1 MKSSNN
7 INNLRIKRVK
17 GKLTIVKNESMM
29 WLLLLPTVFAIIL
42 CQWNPVVRGVFTS
55 FFRTKGFSTV
65 EFVGLSNY
73 KNVLHDTMFLKT
85 LINTFSYVI
94 WSLIIGILPPLALAI
109 AINETVHFKEGFKIL
124 LYLPAV
130 APGLAVSIIWMN
142 MYSPASGGMLNS
154 ILQMFN
160 LPTSQWLLNEKLVIP
175 LIIISMTWKGYGTT
189 MLLYLSSLQSLSQDL
204 YEAAIID
211 GAGLWK
217 RITKIT
223 IPHMAPTLLL
233 MIVNQIIGVFQVFD
247 QPLVMTGGGPNDASL
262 TLGLTSYKM
271 AFSYMQVDRSMALGT
286 VSFFIL
292 LVATIFY
299 FKMQK
304 KLEA

>member
-29 WLLLLPTVFAIIL
+29 WLLLLPTVFTLIL
-42 CQWNPVVRGVFTS
+42 CSWNPIIRGMYTS
-55 FFRTKGFSTV
+55 FFTTRGFSVV
-65 EFVGLSNY
+65 EFVGLQNY
-73 KNVLHDTMFLKT
+73 KNVINDTMFIKT
-85 LINTFSYVI
+85 VINTFSYVI
-94 WSLIIGILPPLALAI
+94 WSLIIGILPPLAIAI